1 MQVSRSFVN
10 HTLLHGSKTWTP
22 YQRRQQNSSH
32 RHCLRRLLGITRR
45 DRITHTALLKRAQL
59 PSVRTLLWQRRRGR
73 MMDESRRTFCMR
85 NCHLATPSYA
95 VGMSPNKTISSSTS
109 ALSPGKMQL
118 RAADFSPMKSELP
131 TFHLWNHPGSTPGSK
146 EVKEE
151 AATGHHHIINITRIS
166 GQVCLACIGLFQHS
180 RYCNKSACKK
190 SALKSFKATFP
201 TTIGHK
207 CRPQAVT
214 KPSP

>member
-22 YQRRQQNSSH
+22 YQRRQHNSSH

-45 DRITHTALLKRAQL
+45 ARITHTALLKRAQL

-85 NCHLATPSYA
+85 NCHLARDKLATPSYA
-95 VGMSPNKTISSSTS
+95 VGIYPNKTIGSSTS

-118 RAADFSPMKSELP
+118 TAADFSPMKSELS
-131 TFHLWNHPGSTPGSK
+131 TFHL
-146 EVKEE
+146 
-151 AATGHHHIINITRIS
+151 
-166 GQVCLACIGLFQHS
+166 
-180 RYCNKSACKK
+180 
-190 SALKSFKATFP
+190 
-201 TTIGHK
+201 
-207 CRPQAVT
+207 
-214 KPSP
+214 